1 MGLYLE
7 RGLNWEMRVKVRSS
21 PYLTIF
27 FNRLLPNRDW
37 HLGLYAYG
45 SPITRKLEQ
54 ELGTKHLALITE
66 HAAKDAPFLHIFH
79 RRLQTNGEVQKT
91 INRITLAGYEIGD
104 IFTARSFIPVTSSA
118 LDRRGLL
125 RRGWLPPYKMWHQVR
140 IFDFVGR
147 LLTDGAHY
155 RGIIDP
161 TAGFTPEELKHLDT
175 VKAWFST
182 PEMKNIIG
190 RLDDH
195 S

>member
-7 RGLNWEMRVKVRSS
+7 RGLSWEMRVMVKSS

-27 FNRLLPNRDW
+27 FNRSLPNRDW
-37 HLGLYAYG
+37 HLGLCAYG
-45 SPITRKLEQ
+45 LPITRKLEQ

-79 RRLQTNGEVQKT
+79 RRLRTNEEVQK
-91 INRITLAGYEIGD
+91 IIKRITLAGYEIGD
-104 IFTARSFIPVTSSA
+104 IFTTRSFIPVTSSA

-125 RRGWLPPYKMWHQVR
+125 RREWLPPYKIWHQVR

-161 TAGFTPEELKHLDT
+161 TAGFTSEEIKRLGM

-182 PEMKNIIG
+182 PEMRDILG
-190 RLDDH
+190 RLNDH